1 MITSI
6 VVPCYREAAGLPVL
20 HARLAAMA
28 ETVDTDMEFV
38 FVDDGSA
45 DGTPAVLRKLAESD
59 PRVKYLALSRNFGK
73 EAAMLAG
80 LRAARGDA
88 VVIMDADLQHPPEL
102 VPRLLDEHLAGADQV
117 VARRDRTN
125 DSPLRRSLSRLYFR
139 LVNSVVEVR
148 LVDGEGDFRLLS
160 RRALDALLGLT
171 EYNRF
176 SKGLFAWIG
185 FPVAVVPFRSGV
197 REHGRSS
204 WSLESLVNYGVDG
217 ILSFNSKPLRSAIH
231 AGILLVI
238 ASAAY
243 LGWTIVNALTAGVDT
258 PGYLTSIAAI
268 IGLGGAQMI
277 LLGIV
282 GEYVGRIFLET
293 KRRPHF
299 IVMDSNIEPP
309 ELPR

>member
-6 VVPCYREAAGLPVL
+6 VVPCYGEADGLPIL
-20 HARLAAMA
+20 YARLAATSEMA
-28 ETVDTDMEFV
+28 ETDMEFV
-38 FVDDGSA
+38 FVDDGST
-45 DGTPAVLRKLAESD
+45 DDTPAVLRKLAESD
-59 PRVKYLALSRNFGK
+59 SRVKYIALSRNFGK

-102 VPRLLDEHLAGADQV
+102 IPKLLEEHLAGADQV

-125 DSPLRRSLSRLYFR
+125 DPLFRRNLSRLYFR
-139 LVNSVVEVR
+139 AVNSVVDVR
-148 LVDGEGDFRLLS
+148 LADGEGDFRLLS
-160 RRALDALLGLT
+160 RRALDALLSLT
-171 EYNRF
+171 EHNRF

-185 FPVAVVPFRSGV
+185 FPVTVVPFKSGI
-197 REHGRSS
+197 REHGSSS
-204 WSLESLVNYGVDG
+204 WSLGSLVNYGVDG
-217 ILSFNSKPLRSAIH
+217 VLSFNIKPLRSAIH

-238 ASAAY
+238 GSAVY
-243 LGWTIVNALTAGVDT
+243 LAWQIINALMVGVDT
-258 PGYLTSIAAI
+258 PGYLTLIAAI

-277 LLGIV
+277 VLGII

-299 IVMDSNIEPP
+299 IVKESNLDTPR
-309 ELPR
+309 LPR

>member
-6 VVPCYREAAGLPVL
+6 VVPCYREADGLPAL
-20 HARLAAMA
+20 YARLAAMS

-38 FVDDGSA
+38 FVDDGST
-45 DGTPAVLRKLAESD
+45 DDTPTVLRKLAESD

-117 VARRDRTN
+117 VARRDRSN
-125 DSPLRRSLSRLYFR
+125 DSPLRRTLSRLYFR
-139 LVNSVVEVR
+139 AVNSVVDVR

-160 RRALDALLGLT
+160 RRALDALLSLT

-185 FPVAVVPFRSGV
+185 FPVAVVPFRSGE

-231 AGILLVI
+231 AGVLLVV
-238 ASAAY
+238 ASIAY
-243 LGWTIVNALTAGVDT
+243 LVWQIVNAVTVGVDT

-277 LLGIV
+277 LLGII

-299 IVMDSNIEPP
+299 IVMESNVDRSR
-309 ELPR
+309 LPR